1 MDGPSGLL
9 AYIFNRLKTKRR
21 CLIVYSEGAGYAM
34 MDKQMPDSLVDHY
47 GNHKD
52 FVETYLFLSLLI
64 KLGFWHIFIG
74 LNFRILCLV

>member
-9 AYIFNRLKTKRR
+9 AYIFNRLKNKRR

-34 MDKQMPDSLVDHY
+34 LDKQMPDPGLDIY

-52 FVETYLFLSLLI
+52 
-64 KLGFWHIFIG
+64 
-74 LNFRILCLV
+74 